1 MSVSPSYAVV
11 PLASTLNTSVRVP
24 GSKSVAARA
33 LVCAALAVGE
43 STVSNLPSGDD
54 TEAMLDGV
62 ALLGVTIERQ
72 GDSVR
77 FASSM
82 PVDRTEPLVIDARLA
97 GTTARFLTAVASLR
111 RGEVVITGEEAL
123 RRRPM
128 HDLHQAL
135 ADIGFD
141 VSPLNGSGMLPVSV
155 KRGEQKS
162 VRVIIPAT
170 TSSQFTTALMLIAP
184 KLPQGLSIVTE
195 GEAVSQSYLDMTVG
209 VQRSFGV
216 RPIERQQQVF
226 RYESSDY
233 VGSQYEVEP
242 DASSA
247 SYPLAAAAIAGG
259 RVVVSGLGRSSLQ
272 GDSKFAEVLV
282 QMGCSVARSGDDVVL
297 SRSPENPLIGVTVDM
312 RDMSDLVPTLAVVAA
327 FAQTSTTITGVGF
340 IRKKESDRIGDL
352 SAELRKLGVSV
363 DENPDGLT
371 VHPSK
376 TNAGNVDTHHDHRL
390 AMALALIGLVTP
402 GVVINDPMVVT
413 KSWPEYWN
421 MLGALQ

>member
-62 ALLGVTIERQ
+62 ALLGVKIERQ

-233 VGSQYEVEP
+233 VGTQYEVEP

-363 DENPDGLT
+363 DEHPDGLT
-371 VHPSK
+371 VHPST

>member
-62 ALLGVTIERQ
+62 ALLGVKIERQ

-216 RPIERQQQVF
+216 EPIERQQQVF

-233 VGSQYEVEP
+233 VGTQYEVEP

-363 DENPDGLT
+363 DEHPDGLT

>member
-11 PLASTLNTSVRVP
+11 PLGSTLNASVRVP

-54 TEAMLDGV
+54 TEAMLEGV
-62 ALLGVTIERQ
+62 ALLGVTMERQ

-77 FASSM
+77 FTSSM

-184 KLPQGLSIVTE
+184 KLPQGLSIVSE

-216 RPIERQQQVF
+216 EPIERQQQVF

-233 VGSQYEVEP
+233 VGTQYEVEP

-272 GDSKFAEVLV
+272 GDSKFAEVLE

-363 DENPDGLT
+363 DEHPDGLT
-371 VHPSK
+371 VHPSA
-376 TNAGNVDTHHDHRL
+376 THDGNVDTHHDHRL

>member
-11 PLASTLNTSVRVP
+11 PLGSTLNASVRVP

-54 TEAMLDGV
+54 TEAMLEGV
-62 ALLGVTIERQ
+62 ALLGVTMERQ

-77 FASSM
+77 FTSSM

-216 RPIERQQQVF
+216 EPIERQQQVF

-233 VGSQYEVEP
+233 VGTQYEVEP

-272 GDSKFAEVLV
+272 GDSKFAEVLE

-327 FAQTSTTITGVGF
+327 FAQTPTTITGVGF

-363 DENPDGLT
+363 DEHPDGLT
-371 VHPSK
+371 VHPSA
-376 TNAGNVDTHHDHRL
+376 THDGNVDTHHDHRL

>member
-209 VQRSFGV
+209 VQTSFGV
-216 RPIERQQQVF
+216 EPIERQQQVF
-226 RYESSDY
+226 RYESSNY
-233 VGSQYEVEP
+233 VGTQYEVEP

-282 QMGCSVARSGDDVVL
+282 QMGCSVACSGDDVVL

-363 DENPDGLT
+363 DEHPDGLT
-371 VHPSK
+371 VHPSA
-376 TNAGNVDTHHDHRL
+376 THAGNVDTHHDHRL

>member
-1 MSVSPSYAVV
+1 MIVSPSYAVV
-11 PLASTLNTSVRVP
+11 PLGSTLNASVRVP

-54 TEAMLDGV
+54 TEAMLEGV
-62 ALLGVTIERQ
+62 ALLGVTMERH

-77 FASSM
+77 FTSSM

-128 HDLHQAL
+128 RDLHQAL

-162 VRVIIPAT
+162 VRVVIPAT

-184 KLPQGLSIVTE
+184 KLPQGLSIVSE

-216 RPIERQQQVF
+216 EPIERQQQVF

-233 VGSQYEVEP
+233 VGTQYEVEP

-272 GDSKFAEVLV
+272 NDSKFAEVLE

-363 DENPDGLT
+363 DEHPDGLT
-371 VHPSK
+371 VHPSA
-376 TNAGNVDTHHDHRL
+376 THDGNVDTHHDHRL

-413 KSWPEYWN
+413 KSWPEYWD

>member
-11 PLASTLNTSVRVP
+11 PLGSTLNASVRVP

-54 TEAMLDGV
+54 TEAMLEGV
-62 ALLGVTIERQ
+62 ALLGVTMERQ

-77 FASSM
+77 FTSSM

-128 HDLHQAL
+128 RVLHQAL

-184 KLPQGLSIVTE
+184 KLPQGLSIVSE

-216 RPIERQQQVF
+216 EPIERQQQVF

-233 VGSQYEVEP
+233 VGTQYEVEP

-272 GDSKFAEVLV
+272 GDSKFAEVLE

-363 DENPDGLT
+363 DEYPDGLT
-371 VHPSK
+371 VHPSA
-376 TNAGNVDTHHDHRL
+376 THAGNVDTHHDHRL

>member
-111 RGEVVITGEEAL
+111 LGEVVITGEEAL

-233 VGSQYEVEP
+233 VGTQYEVEP

-297 SRSPENPLIGVTVDM
+297 SRSPENPLNGVTVDM

-363 DENPDGLT
+363 DEHPHGLT
-371 VHPSK
+371 VHPS
-376 TNAGNVDTHHDHRL
+376 TTHAGNVDTHHDHRL

>member
-1 MSVSPSYAVV
+1 MSVSPPYAVV
-11 PLASTLNTSVRVP
+11 PLASTLNASVRVP

-54 TEAMLDGV
+54 TQAMLDGV
-62 ALLGVTIERQ
+62 ALLGAEIERH
-72 GDSVR
+72 GDKVR
-77 FASSM
+77 FTSSI
-82 PVDRTEPLVIDARLA
+82 PVDRSEPLVIDARLA

-135 ADIGFD
+135 ADIGFE

-226 RYESSDY
+226 RYESRDY
-233 VGSQYEVEP
+233 VGTHYEVEP

-247 SYPLAAAAIAGG
+247 SYPLAAAAIVGG
-259 RVVVSGLGRSSLQ
+259 RVVISGLGRSSLQ

-282 QMGCSVARSGDDVVL
+282 QMGCSVARSDDDVVL
-297 SRSPENPLIGVTVDM
+297 SRTPETPLIGVTVDM

-363 DENPDGLT
+363 DEHPDGLT
-371 VHPSK
+371 VHPS
-376 TNAGNVDTHHDHRL
+376 TTHAGNVDTHHDHRL
-390 AMALALIGLVTP
+390 AMALALVGLVTP
-402 GVVINDPMVVT
+402 GVVINDSMVVT